1 MHFAL
6 FKILLFVDWPLRIA
20 HRLLV
25 TQSRPQLFG
34 DVRSERCEGNH
45 QLREQRFIGAMGL
58 RQFVYAYHK
67 GCHGRVVREGRDVG
81 RHFLQQFVNRFKLF
95 CRCLGIV
102 WHKLARAH
110 VVEQAPELLQKAVT
124 TINSV
129 GVPRLTLLHRT
140 KEHLV
145 KTQRV
150 GPVVL
155 NDEVGIYHIVHT
167 LRHLFYGPTAHILV
181 FFEHKL
187 GILIFGSPCAE
198 GLNVQHVAMNDVHIH
213 VYGRNFVLVFQS
225 QRHKERSLIA
235 FAFGPL
241 HTIYKVASALN
252 HTLINQLLERF
263 IDYGHAQV
271 EEELVPEPTIY
282 KVSGGMFRSAHIE
295 IHVLPVANGLLAHQC
310 IVVVRVH
317 IAQEI
322 GRRTSETRHGVQ
334 L

>member
-6 FKILLFVDWPLRIA
+6 FEVFLFVGWPLRIA

-34 DVRSERCEGNH
+34 NVRSERCEGNH
-45 QLREQRFIGAMGL
+45 QLREQLFIGAMGL

-67 GCHGRVVREGRDVG
+67 GCHGRVIREGGDVG

-102 WHKLARAH
+102 RHKLARAQ
-110 VVEQAPELLQKAVT
+110 VVEQTPELLQKAVT

-145 KTQRV
+145 KTQRI

-155 NDEVGIYHIVHT
+155 NDEVGVYHVVHT

-181 FFEHKL
+181 VFEHKL

-198 GLNVQHVAMNDVHIH
+198 GLNVQHITMNDVHIH
-213 VYGRNFVLVFQS
+213 VYGRNLVLVFQS
-225 QRHKERSLIA
+225 QRHEERCLITL
-235 FAFGPL
+235 AFGSL
-241 HTIYKVASALN
+241 HTINKVTAALN
-252 HTLINQLLERF
+252 HTLINQLLERL
-263 IDYGHAQV
+263 IVYGHAQV

-282 KVSGGMFRSAHIE
+282 KVSCGVFRSAHIE
-295 IHVLPVANGLLAHQC
+295 INVLPIANGRVAHQR

-322 GRRTSETRHGVQ
+322 GRRAGETRHGVQ